1 MNKKYLSISELSIAL
16 DLVNSFNKKPK
27 NHILRYWEKEFTQI
41 RPKIINGRR
50 YYSKEQVEIL
60 KLIKFL
66 LKNEGLTING
76 VKSILNNKKNKLDD
90 YNSYSLRTDYYKK
103 YLKDKTNNI
112 LKKLKELKKYVKKN
126 SR

>member
-103 YLKDKTNNI
+103 YFKDKTDNI
-112 LKKLKELKKYVKKN
+112 LKKLKELKKYGKKN

>member
-1 MNKKYLSISELSIAL
+1 MNKKYLSISELSVAL

-103 YLKDKTNNI
+103 YLKDKTDNI
-112 LKKLKELKKYVKKN
+112 LKKLKELKKYGKKN

>member
-103 YLKDKTNNI
+103 YLKDKTDNI
-112 LKKLKELKKYVKKN
+112 LKKLKELKKYGKKN
-126 SR
+126 SH

>member
-27 NHILRYWEKEFTQI
+27 NYILRYWEKEFTQI

-103 YLKDKTNNI
+103 YLKDKTDNI
-112 LKKLKELKKYVKKN
+112 LKKLKELKKYGKKN

>member
-16 DLVNSFNKKPK
+16 DLVNSFKKKPK

-103 YLKDKTNNI
+103 YLKDKTDNI
-112 LKKLKELKKYVKKN
+112 LKKLKELKKYGKKN

>member
-112 LKKLKELKKYVKKN
+112 LKKLKELKKYGKKN

>member
-50 YYSKEQVEIL
+50 YYSK
-60 KLIKFL
+60 
-66 LKNEGLTING
+66 
-76 VKSILNNKKNKLDD
+76 
-90 YNSYSLRTDYYKK
+90 
-103 YLKDKTNNI
+103 
-112 LKKLKELKKYVKKN
+112 
-126 SR
+126 

>member
-66 LKNEGLTING
+66 LKNKGLTING

-112 LKKLKELKKYVKKN
+112 LKKLKELKKYGKKN

>member
-1 MNKKYLSISELSIAL
+1 MNKKYLSISEISIAL
-16 DLVNSFNKKPK
+16 DLVDSTNRKPK

-41 RPKIINGRR
+41 RPKVINGRR
-50 YYSKEQVEIL
+50 YYSKKQVEIL

-66 LKNEGLTING
+66 LKNKGLTING

-103 YLKDKTNNI
+103 YFKDKTNNI
-112 LKKLKELKKYVKKN
+112 LKKLKELKKYGKKN
-126 SR
+126 TR

>member
-66 LKNEGLTING
+66 LKNKGLTING

-90 YNSYSLRTDYYKK
+90 YNSYSLKTDYYKK

-112 LKKLKELKKYVKKN
+112 LKKLKELKKYGKKN

>member
-1 MNKKYLSISELSIAL
+1 MN
-16 DLVNSFNKKPK
+16 
-27 NHILRYWEKEFTQI
+27 
-41 RPKIINGRR
+41 KIINGRR

-103 YLKDKTNNI
+103 YLKDKTDNI
-112 LKKLKELKKYVKKN
+112 LKKLKDIKKYGKKN

>member
-90 YNSYSLRTDYYKK
+90 YNSYSLKADYYKNNFK
-103 YLKDKTNNI
+103 NKTIKI
-112 LKKLKELKKYVKKN
+112 LDKLKRIKKN
-126 SR
+126 GKKNTY

>member
-103 YLKDKTNNI
+103 YLKDKTDNI
-112 LKKLKELKKYVKKN
+112 LKKLKELKKYGKKN

>member
-66 LKNEGLTING
+66 LKNKGLTING

-103 YLKDKTNNI
+103 YLKDKTDNI
-112 LKKLKELKKYVKKN
+112 LKKLKELKKYGKKN

>member
-103 YLKDKTNNI
+103 YLKDKTDNI
-112 LKKLKELKKYVKKN
+112 LKKLKDIKKYGKKN

>member
-60 KLIKFL
+60 RLIKFL
-66 LKNEGLTING
+66 LKNKGLTVNG

-103 YLKDKTNNI
+103 YLKDKTDNI
-112 LKKLKELKKYVKKN
+112 LKKLKELKKYGKKN

>member
-103 YLKDKTNNI
+103 YLKDKTNKI
-112 LKKLKELKKYVKKN
+112 LKKLKELKKYGKKN

>member
-1 MNKKYLSISELSIAL
+1 MNKKYLSISELSITL
-16 DLVNSFNKKPK
+16 DLVNPINKKPK

-66 LKNEGLTING
+66 LKNKGLTING

-112 LKKLKELKKYVKKN
+112 LKKLKELKKYGKKN